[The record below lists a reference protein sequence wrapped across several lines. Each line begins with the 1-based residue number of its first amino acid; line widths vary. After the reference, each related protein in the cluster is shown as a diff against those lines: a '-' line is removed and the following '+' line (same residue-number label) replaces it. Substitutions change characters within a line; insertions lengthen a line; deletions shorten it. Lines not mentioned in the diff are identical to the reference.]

1 MSRLRRLDL
10 CNLNNKSIDIGKD
23 YVDFNN
29 FGIVDI
35 NYTSGGVLYK
45 YVEKDIEGNP
55 QYLYKSGV
63 LLNKRFSSREAVIEC
78 ICSEILDYLEIP
90 HAIYTLAKSKLSL
103 TSKWISQ
110 EILIS
115 KSKWFLNESKE
126 IFVHASKIVP
136 EDTFRK
142 PLAYYNILDLLPNLE
157 DDLNNMILFD
167 FLVNNTDRHFKNFGF
182 VTNIETEETR
192 LSPLYD
198 HGFCLGIEY
207 DSEYLSMV
215 LDDEEDDL
223 DFDLEENLHNSDT
236 CKSFGTSN
244 RSCLSLV
251 KSSKLLQGKS
261 LDVLLEIIDKYA
273 DYLPKN
279 NIEFAKIIL
288 TTRYKI
294 LEERY
299 GN

>member
-1 MSRLRRLDL
+1 MSKLRRLDL
-10 CNLNNKSIDIGKD
+10 NNKATTDD
-23 YVDFNN
+23 YVDFS
-29 FGIVDI
+29 IADI

-45 YVEKDIEGNP
+45 YIERDSEGNP
-55 QYLYKSGV
+55 LYIYKSGI
-63 LLNKRFSSREAVIEC
+63 LNSKRFSNRESIMEY

-90 HAIYTLAKSKLSL
+90 HATYSLAKSNLSL
-103 TSKWISQ
+103 SSKWISQ

-115 KSKWFLNESKE
+115 KSKWFIDENRE
-126 IFVHASKIVP
+126 IFIHANKIVP
-136 EDTFRK
+136 NNLFRK
-142 PLAYYNILDLLPNLE
+142 PTAYDEIMALIPE
-157 DDLNNMILFD
+157 VEEDLNNMILFD

-182 VTNIETEETR
+182 VTNTETEETR

-215 LDDEEDDL
+215 LDDEEDDI
-223 DFDLEENLHNSDT
+223 DFDLEENLYNSDT
-236 CKSFGTSN
+236 SKSFGTSN

-251 KSSKLLQGKS
+251 KSSNLLKGKS
-261 LDVLLEIIDKYA
+261 LEELLNIVDNYSE
-273 DYLPKN
+273 YLPKN

-288 TTRYKI
+288 TTRYEI
-294 LEERY
+294 LVERY